1 MPRAKTTVPS
11 RHRRKK
17 ILKAAKGYYGGKHRL
32 LKTAKESVEKALSY
46 SYRDRKKRIGQFRRL
61 WITRIN
67 AAVRMEGLSYSKFM
81 DALKKKDIQINRKI
95 LADMAVN
102 DPEGFKNLVQQVT
115 S

>member
-1 MPRAKTTVPS
+1 MPRAKTSVPS

-17 ILKAAKGYYGGKHRL
+17 ILKAAKGYYGGKHKL

-46 SYRDRKKRIGQFRRL
+46 SYRDRKKRIGLFRRL

-67 AAVRMEGLSYSKFM
+67 AAARNEGLSYSKFM

-102 DPEGFKNLVQQVT
+102 DPEGFKSLVQQVT